1 METHSGRILTTLSL
15 ELVPIVTVVESDGET
30 VVMSPMER
38 SYESAT
44 KHGRPSK
51 NYRALYR

>member
-1 METHSGRILTTLSL
+1 METNSGKILTTLSF
-15 ELVPIVTVVESDGET
+15 ELAPIVTVV
-30 VVMSPMER
+30 MRPMER

-51 NYRALYR
+51 NDRALYR